1 MNNYIVY
8 MHINKVNGKRYIG
21 ITSQPSEKIRWKRGS
36 GYAKQKRFYS
46 AIKCYGWD
54 NFEHLVLERGLS
66 KEQAEKREAELIAE
80 YKSNDL
86 NHGYN
91 IENGGVIRKLSDE
104 QKEHLRKINTGK
116 KHSEETKKRMSE
128 AQKKVNHSWLYG
140 QKQSQET
147 IAKRFANMS
156 GSNNPNARTV
166 YQYDLNGKLIAKY
179 NCMQDAVKSLGI
191 LNSSHISR
199 CCNGVR
205 NKAHGY
211 MWSYVLEEKE
221 PYARLWKGGIVHG

>member
-1 MNNYIVY
+1 MDNYIVY

-91 IENGGVIRKLSDE
+91 VENGGVIHKLSDE

-147 IAKRFANMS
+147 IAKRSAKWN
-156 GSNNPNARTV
+156 GCGNPRAKAV
-166 YQYDLNGKLIAKY
+166 FQYALDGTFIKKY
-179 NCMQDAVKSLGI
+179 GCMQEAVNE
-191 LNSSHISR
+191 LNLKTSSHISG
-199 CCNGVR
+199 CCKNERKQAYGF
-205 NKAHGY
+205 